1 MALKWF
7 QQPSERACVVGLDGV
22 PFSMV
27 KRFVAEGVMP
37 RLGAIIAGGAAFR
50 ETTVSLPEISSV
62 SWSSFMT
69 GKNPGEHGIFG
80 FTDLHPGTYTQSFP
94 SFRDLKCDTIWDRL
108 GEQKM
113 RSVVINQPATY
124 PARPV
129 HGALV
134 SGFVAVHL
142 DKSVFPARYLRQ
154 LREINYEIDLD
165 AELVRDNP
173 TALFRALHEL
183 LRVREA
189 LMDILWKE
197 EKWNLM
203 EVVITGTDRLHH
215 FMMDA
220 YEDTAHPNHKDFLD
234 YYRAVDAFVGRVY
247 DRFVADASEP
257 RNFFVLSDHG
267 FCRTR
272 HEVNINTVLAQHG
285 FLKMSGDDPKRLEN
299 ISEAAVAFGL
309 DPSRIYLHRRGRY
322 PRGGVD
328 DSRADALMNEISEAF
343 LALRH
348 DGEEIIRKVFRGRDV
363 YSGAASAN
371 GPDLILLTKAGFDLK
386 GRLGAPDVIATRR
399 LQGMHTWDD
408 AFVVTGRTDLVP
420 HGRELTLLDVPAM
433 LVASLGLE
441 PAHA

>member
-22 PFSMV
+22 PYSMV
-27 KRFVAEGVMP
+27 KRFAADGVMP
-37 RLGAIIAGGAAFR
+37 RLGEIIAGGAFR

-62 SWSSFMT
+62 SWSTFMT

-124 PARPV
+124 PARPI

-154 LREINYEIDLD
+154 LRDINYEIDLD

-173 TALFRALHEL
+173 PALFRALHEL
-183 LRVREA
+183 LRVRER
-189 LMDILWKE
+189 LMDVLWTE

-215 FMMDA
+215 FLFDA
-220 YEDTAHPNHKDFLD
+220 YEDANHPNHGDFLD
-234 YYRAVDAFVGRVY
+234 YYRAVDALVGRIH
-247 DRFVADASEP
+247 DRFAADASDP

-267 FCRTR
+267 FCKTR
-272 HEVNINTVLAQHG
+272 HEVNVNALLAQNGH
-285 FLKMSGDDPKRLEN
+285 LKMTGDDPRRMEN
-299 ISEAAVAFGL
+299 ISEAATAFGL

-328 DSRADALMNEISEAF
+328 ESRADALTDEISQAF

-348 DGEEIIRKVFRGRDV
+348 DGEAVIRRVFRGRDV
-363 YSGAASAN
+363 YSGPASAS
-371 GPDLILLTKAGFDLK
+371 GPDLILLSMPGFDLK
-386 GRLGAPDVIATRR
+386 GRLGAASVVADRR

-408 AFVVTGRTDLVP
+408 AFVVTKRTDLVP
-420 HGRELTLLDVPAM
+420 GGRDLTLLDVPAM
-433 LVASLGLE
+433 LMKCLGLE
-441 PAHA
+441 SAHA

>member
-7 QQPSERACVVGLDGV
+7 QQPAGRACVVGLDGV

-27 KRFVAEGVMP
+27 QRFVRNGVMP
-37 RLGAIIAGGAAFR
+37 RLGEIAARGAFR

-62 SWSSFMT
+62 SWSTFMT
-69 GKNPGEHGIFG
+69 GRNPGEHGIFG

-108 GEQKM
+108 GELKM
-113 RSVVINQPATY
+113 RSVVVNQPATY
-124 PARPV
+124 PARPI

-142 DKSVFPARYLRQ
+142 DKSVFPARYLRP
-154 LREINYEIDLD
+154 LRDMGYEIDLD

-173 TALFRALHEL
+173 PALFRALHDL
-183 LRVREA
+183 LAVRER
-189 LMDILWKE
+189 LVDLLWTE

-215 FMMDA
+215 FLFDA
-220 YEDTAHPNHKDFLD
+220 YEDASHPHHGDFLD
-234 YYRAVDAFVGRVY
+234 YYRAVDAFVGRIY
-247 DRFVADASEP
+247 DRFGNDSTEP
-257 RNFFVLSDHG
+257 GNFFVLSDHG

-272 HEVNINTVLAQHG
+272 HEVNINTVLRDGG
-285 FLKMSGDDPKRLEN
+285 FLKISDDDPKRLDN
-299 ISEAAVAFGL
+299 ISESATAFGL

-322 PRGGVD
+322 PRGGVT
-328 DSRADALMNEISEAF
+328 DANAGALLEEISAAF

-348 DGEEIIRKVFRGRDV
+348 EGEPVIRRVFRGADV
-363 YSGAASAN
+363 YHGPVAAQ
-371 GPDLILLTKAGFDLK
+371 GPDLILLSTPGFDLK
-386 GRLGAPDVIATRR
+386 GRLGAPTVMADRR

-408 AFVVTGRTDLVP
+408 AFVISARADLVP
-420 HGRELTLLDVPAM
+420 DARELTLLDVPAM
-433 LVASLGLE
+433 VLQSLGVE
-441 PAHA
+441 GAHV